1 MRILS
6 IVMATLILLPG
17 VGAASETEAE
27 IEYLVRT
34 VGSSD
39 CTFIRNGKRHS
50 AEDAEDHLRMKYR
63 RGKKYAATAEDFIK
77 YLASASSWTKKPY
90 FIECTG
96 NEAVPTGDWLTAHLD
111 EYRNGKASRYPRTTS
126 R

>member
-1 MRILS
+1 MLS
-6 IVMATLILLPG
+6 IVVATLMLLPG
-17 VGAASETEAE
+17 VGVASKAEAE
-27 IEYLVRT
+27 IEHLVST

-90 FIECTG
+90 YIECTG
-96 NEAVPTGDWLTAHLD
+96 NEAVRTGDWLTAHLD
-111 EYRNGKASRYPRTTS
+111 EYRDRKTLQQPRTTS